1 MTESLIIAIDGSAG
15 SGKSTLAAAL
25 AERLGLA
32 TLDTGSTYRAM
43 TAAVLHEDLDPAN
56 NAATAA
62 FAQAAAIDDLDGTV
76 INAVNYSDELRS
88 AEVNSAVS
96 LVAAN
101 PLVRQV
107 LVSWQRSWV
116 ALRRGGIVEG
126 RDIGTVV
133 FPDASVKVFLTARSS
148 ERARRR
154 PEEGLASIERRD
166 ELDSKRESSPLARAD
181 DAMEID
187 TTDRPVSDIV
197 DLVVASIPKQ
207 IHGE

>member
-56 NAATAA
+56 NTATAA

-76 INAVNYSDELRS
+76 INAVNYSDELRT

-116 ALRRGGIVEG
+116 ALRRGGVVEG

-133 FPDASVKVFLTARSS
+133 FPDATVKVFLTARSS

-166 ELDSKRESSPLARAD
+166 ELDSKRESSPLARAE

-207 IHGE
+207 IHRA

>member
-43 TAAVLHEDLDPAN
+43 TAAVLNEDLDPAN

-76 INAVNYSDELRS
+76 INAVNYSDELRT

-133 FPDASVKVFLTARSS
+133 FPDATVKVFLTARSS

-207 IHGE
+207 IHGD

>member
-116 ALRRGGIVEG
+116 ALRRGGVVEG

>member
-76 INAVNYSDELRS
+76 INAVNYGDELRT

-116 ALRRGGIVEG
+116 ALRRGGVVEG

-133 FPDASVKVFLTARSS
+133 FPDATVKVFLTARSS

-154 PEEGLASIERRD
+154 PEEGLASIELRD
-166 ELDSKRESSPLARAD
+166 ELDSKRESSPLARAE

-207 IHGE
+207 IHRA

>member
-1 MTESLIIAIDGSAG
+1 MSESLIIAIDGSAG

-43 TAAVLHEDLDPAN
+43 TAAVLNEDLDPAN

-76 INAVNYSDELRS
+76 INAVNYSDELRT

-133 FPDASVKVFLTARSS
+133 FPDATVKIFLTARSS

-154 PEEGLASIERRD
+154 PEEGLASIKRRD

-207 IHGE
+207 IHGD

>member
-25 AERLGLA
+25 AARLGLA

-43 TAAVLHEDLDPAN
+43 TAAVLNEDLDPAN

-76 INAVNYSDELRS
+76 INAVNYSDELRT
-88 AEVNSAVS
+88 ADVNSAVS

-133 FPDASVKVFLTARSS
+133 FPDATVKVFLTARSS

-207 IHGE
+207 IHGD